1 MTTHREG
8 FTPPHGDVPLFD
20 HSMTLPVEIGRAHSL
35 GQLQSTAAAEYRAG
49 VEAGRKQALEESAKL
64 RVVRVNS
71 DCSINGVFYPA
82 GYKGSI
88 P

>member
-1 MTTHREG
+1 MNTHREG

-49 VEAGRKQALEESAKL
+49 VEAGRKQMREEVIAFCENHMYGEFPTDQIVEAI
-64 RVVRVNS
+64 R
-71 DCSINGVFYPA
+71 
-82 GYKGSI
+82 SI